1 MVPHTIPLAS
11 TSPEATRLA
20 MSRRLWQTLDHL
32 LDGCSEKEVALSL
45 DISCHTVHSYVKRLY
60 SLFGVETRAELMARF
75 VVPVRGHQL
84 RELVERAYPRTTSE
98 LIDEMFAGSGDGVAA
113 GFNGVAGGMAFGRGW
128 VRTLVPQGNLPK
140 AAIPGGG
147 AGHNRSNRPRP
158 VLSRRRGLLCDR
170 AMILRSGDGAASPSS
185 GAAVAG

>member
-1 MVPHTIPLAS
+1 MVPHTIPLAN

-45 DISCHTVHSYVKRLY
+45 EISCHTVHSYVKRLY

-98 LIDEMFAGSGDGVAA
+98 LIDEMFTGSGDGVAA
-113 GFNGVAGGMAFGRGW
+113 DFDGVAGGMAFGRGW
-128 VRTLVPQGNLPK
+128 V
-140 AAIPGGG
+140 IPGGG
-147 AGHNRSNRPRP
+147 AGHNRSNGPRP
-158 VLSRRRGLLCDR
+158 VLSRRRLLCDQ
-170 AMILRSGDGAASPSS
+170 AMILDSGSAAASPSS
-185 GAAVAG
+185 GAAAAG